1 MGCELVGA
9 GCEVVFVEGVAG
21 ECGESA
27 GAEFEFFAYGSAD
40 ELVFGF
46 LEDVADAAEHL
57 GGGPGGHVPVGA
69 LAAVALLA
77 AVVVTVVVAQ
87 RVGGGEGAVGCGEEP
102 GEGEG

>member
-1 MGCELVGA
+1 MGCEFVGA
-9 GCEVVFVEGVAG
+9 GCEVVFVEGSAV

-57 GGGPGGHVPVGA
+57 GGGPGGDVPVGVV
-69 LAAVALLA
+69 AAVVA
-77 AVVVTVVVAQ
+77 AVVTVVITE

-102 GEGEG
+102 CEGEG

>member
-1 MGCELVGA
+1 MGCEFVGA
-9 GCEVVFVEGVAG
+9 GGEVVFVEGLAG

-69 LAAVALLA
+69 LAAV
-77 AVVVTVVVAQ
+77 VTVVITQ
-87 RVGGGEGAVGCGEEP
+87 RVGGGEGAVGRGEEP
-102 GEGEG
+102 CEGEG

>member
-1 MGCELVGA
+1 MVEAQAGRQVVGA
-9 GCEVVFVEGVAG
+9 SGELVFVEGNAV
-21 ECGESA
+21 ERGESA

-69 LAAVALLA
+69 LAVLTVLTG
-77 AVVVTVVVAQ
+77 TVVAE
-87 RVGGGEGAVGCGEEP
+87 RVGGGEGAVGRGE
-102 GEGEG
+102 

>member
-1 MGCELVGA
+1 MGREFVGA
-9 GCEVVFVEGVAG
+9 GCEVVFVEGFAG
-21 ECGESA
+21 ERGESA

-69 LAAVALLA
+69 LAAVVA
-77 AVVVTVVVAQ
+77 AVVTVVITE

-102 GEGEG
+102 CEGEG